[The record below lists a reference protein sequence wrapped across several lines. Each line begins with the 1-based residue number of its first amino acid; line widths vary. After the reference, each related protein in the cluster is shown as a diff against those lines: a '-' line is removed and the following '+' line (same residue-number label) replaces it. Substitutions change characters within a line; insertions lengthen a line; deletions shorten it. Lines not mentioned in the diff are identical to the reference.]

1 MLQSQNK
8 LNILEGII
16 HLSMCVIIFSRVTN
30 TALYWLQKKKHVL
43 VK

>member
-8 LNILEGII
+8 LNSLEGIV
-16 HLSMCVIIFSRVTN
+16 HLSVCVIIFSRDTN
-30 TALYWLQKKKHVL
+30 IVLYWLQKEKHVL